1 MSDQSGVNYARS
13 IYDPIICPHRDKKN
27 ELKIEL
33 KTEVEGLSLFYTF
46 DNTIPDVYSNM
57 YTDTLSVPKNAS
69 MLRVVTYKGQTQAGR
84 QVDVTIEELKKR
96 VTK

>member
-1 MSDQSGVNYARS
+1 
-13 IYDPIICPHRDKKN
+13 
-27 ELKIEL
+27 
-33 KTEVEGLSLFYTF
+33 
-46 DNTIPDVYSNM
+46 M